1 MKQWKRKQNLRD
13 NVQRRLPVLAAE
25 YFAAGR
31 AGLAEGTTW
40 DQMHQFRLA
49 TKRFRYTL
57 EIFRPAYGP
66 GLEARLA
73 LLKSI
78 QTHLGDINDL
88 VVTSA
93 MLASVAGAEGT
104 RERLAEKAGKRTA
117 TLRKYW
123 TTKFDAPGQ
132 YERWI
137 RYLGVYACRPKP
149 LPRTRRLPAAE
160 EKVVSG

>member
-1 MKQWKRKQNLRD
+1 MKQWKRKGSLRD
-13 NVQRRLPVLAAE
+13 NLQRRLPALAAE

-31 AGLAEGTTW
+31 EGLAEGTSW
-40 DQMHQFRLA
+40 DQMHRFRLA

-66 GLEARLA
+66 GLEARIEA
-73 LLKSI
+73 LKSI
-78 QTHLGDINDL
+78 QTHLGDINDC

-93 MLASVAGAEGT
+93 MLADVPGAETT
-104 RERLAEKAGKRTA
+104 RDRLGAKANKRTA
-117 TLRKYW
+117 ALRKYW
-123 TTKFDAPGQ
+123 LANFDAPGQ

-149 LPRTRRLPAAE
+149 LPRTRRLTAPKVAAT
-160 EKVVSG
+160 